1 MSAETALWAMAM
13 SVSKPHYLLFSETS
27 RHDESGRWR
36 FRFRSPQGDEHFE
49 ASDTEP
55 EIRGERLE
63 LLTIVRALEFLDQPS
78 RVTLMTSDPY
88 LRQGICFGLPEW
100 RANDWQWEYFGKMV
114 PIKHCDLWQRMDQAM
129 RYHQV
134 EFCKWRIDGPHT
146 VSSQRSVAADQSAV
160 NTGSRV
166 PLGHHRRQACG
177 QVLRS
182 KWRSYLGAVVAWCRR
197 WLCGGVTRPAPIFAF
212 PDA

>member
-1 MSAETALWAMAM
+1 MVMNVA
-13 SVSKPHYLLFSETS
+13 KPHYLLFSETS

-36 FRFRSPQGDEHFE
+36 FHFRSVEGTDCFE

-63 LLTIVRALEFLDQPS
+63 LLTIVRALESLDQPS

-114 PIKHCDLWQRMDQAM
+114 PIKHCDLWQRMDRAM
-129 RYHQV
+129 RFHQV
-134 EFCKWRIDGPHT
+134 EFCKWRIDGPHRMGSGRT
-146 VSSQRSVAADQSAV
+146 AVAEQSGAKSSQAAPS
-160 NTGSRV
+160 G
-166 PLGHHRRQACG
+166 RRLQACG
-177 QVLRS
+177 RALRS
-182 KWRSYLGAVVAWCRR
+182 RWRAGLEAASAWCRR
-197 WLCGGVTRPAPIFAF
+197 WLPQERPAIGPHFRF
-212 PDA
+212 S

>member
-1 MSAETALWAMAM
+1 MSIL
-13 SVSKPHYLLFSETS
+13 KPHYLLFSETS

-36 FRFRSPQGDEHFE
+36 FRFRSPEGNEHFE
-49 ASDTEP
+49 ACDTEP

-63 LLTIVRALEFLDQPS
+63 LLTIVRALESLDQPS

-129 RYHQV
+129 RFHQV

-146 VSSQRSVAADQSAV
+146 GPTARQTPTEQTAAKAGGPASGRRRLESC
-160 NTGSRV
+160 GS
-166 PLGHHRRQACG
+166 
-177 QVLRS
+177 VLRS
-182 KWRSYLGAVVAWCRR
+182 QWRAGLEAAVAWCRR
-197 WLCGGVTRPAPIFAF
+197 WLPKARTVAGPHFRFS
-212 PDA
+212 

>member
-1 MSAETALWAMAM
+1 M
-13 SVSKPHYLLFSETS
+13 SVTKPHYLLFSETS

-36 FRFRSPQGDEHFE
+36 FRFRSPDGNEHFE
-49 ASDTEP
+49 ACDTEP

-63 LLTIVRALEFLDQPS
+63 LLTIVRALESLDQPS

-129 RYHQV
+129 RFHQV
-134 EFCKWRIDGPHT
+134 EFCKWRIDGPHSGPT
-146 VSSQRSVAADQSAV
+146 ARQAPQEQSAGKA
-160 NTGSRV
+160 GSAV
-166 PLGHHRRQACG
+166 PGRRRLESCG
-177 QVLRS
+177 SVLRS
-182 KWRSYLGAVVAWCRR
+182 QWRAGLEAIAVWCRR
-197 WLCGGVTRPAPIFAF
+197 WLPKVRTAAGPHFRFS
-212 PDA
+212 